1 MEGIRPDPHDGA
13 SGVDAVVA
21 AFVQRTGAPDD
32 AGLRVEGDALVVD
45 GWWPAALWLGDT
57 TCLTR
62 SDGCPRAGLPG
73 ELAAGLAAIGLQPV
87 EADLDAAIE
96 AVSVGRLGLLGGDWQ
111 VRSTS
116 LDAARAAVTS
126 AASG

>member
-32 AGLRVEGDALVVD
+32 AGLHVEGDALVVD
-45 GWWPAALWLGDT
+45 GWWPAALWLGHT

-62 SDGCPRAGLPG
+62 SDGCPRPELPG
-73 ELAAGLAAIGLQPV
+73 ELAAGLAEIGLEPV
-87 EADLDAAIE
+87 ETGLDAAIE